1 MIRAAYLKYAT
12 LSAIKMIEKRF
23 GGTDQSIL
31 LAGHQISGSSLLKML
46 LQDEPKV
53 KSGLRNTGLWM
64 VEQQEDGS
72 YRLKMYN
79 SEVYSEQ

>member
-1 MIRAAYLKYAT
+1 
-12 LSAIKMIEKRF
+12 
-23 GGTDQSIL
+23 
-31 LAGHQISGSSLLKML
+31 
-46 LQDEPKV
+46 
-53 KSGLRNTGLWM
+53 LRNTGIWM